1 MSQQIKHTTKE
12 TTLLRY
18 DTFSKEWIVDE
29 KFVYPPLD
37 INRGVQ
43 PAIQSDKLAQQ
54 AKEAAI
60 LAKRNEPQINEQ
72 PHEYTTLT
80 NDQISFGLLVVSLL
94 ILVVMF
100 GHSLMAAI
108 NSVLDWL
115 IMSAQKV
122 FNFLVW
128 LVKIFGVLLGL
139 GVSFWIIWE
148 LIKAIKNGKGSA
160 EVNVGGQVKD
170 TGAGINVNVN
180 INNGAGRQNS
190 QNNL

>member
-1 MSQQIKHTTKE
+1 MSHIKQHTTKE

-29 KFVYPPLD
+29 KLVYPPLD
-37 INRGVQ
+37 ITNGVQ
-43 PAIQSDKLAQQ
+43 PAVQADKVAQQ

-60 LAKRNEPQINEQ
+60 SAKSNEPERNTVA
-72 PHEYTTLT
+72 HEFTLT
-80 NDQISFGLLVVSLL
+80 NDQITVGILAVSLL
-94 ILVVMF
+94 ILIAIS
-100 GHSLMAAI
+100 GSSLMATI
-108 NSVLDWL
+108 SSFLDWL
-115 IMSAQKV
+115 IMVSNKV

-148 LIKAIKNGKGSA
+148 LMKAIKSGKGSA
-160 EVNVGGQVKD
+160 EVNLGGKSND
-170 TGAGINVNVN
+170 SGAGINVNVN